1 MSRNCIAYVQGALY
15 IDERSKKMQ
24 VVFRK
29 IKETDLLMIMNWR
42 MMPEVTKY
50 MYTDPELNIE
60 SQKRWYAHISRD
72 NTCKYWIIQVD
83 GVDIGVICLVDI
95 DKWNK
100 RCSWGFYIADISFRG
115 KGLAKV
121 LEYNI
126 YDYVFEKLKL
136 NKLWCE
142 VFAFN
147 EKVIE
152 SHKKCGSEIEG
163 IFKEHI
169 YKNGEFFDVVRMGII
184 KDKWDNIKNNIQYER
199 AIIED

>member
-1 MSRNCIAYVQGALY
+1 MRVI
-15 IDERSKKMQ
+15 
-24 VVFRK
+24 FRK

-50 MYTDPELNIE
+50 MYTDPKLDIE
-60 SQKRWYAHISRD
+60 NQRIWYDHILED

-83 GVDIGVICLVDI
+83 GVDIGIINLVDI
-95 DKWNK
+95 DKRNK
-100 RCSWGFYIADISFRG
+100 RCSWAYYIADISFRG
-115 KGLAKV
+115 RGLARI

-147 EKVIE
+147 EKVIAN
-152 SHKKCGSEIEG
+152 HKKYGSEIEG
-163 IFKEHI
+163 ILKEHI
-169 YKNGEFFDVVRMGII
+169 YKNGEFFDIVRMGII
-184 KDKWDNIKNNIQYER
+184 KDKWSNIKNEIQYEK